1 MATISASAPVVQASG
16 LWKRFGDVAAV
27 QDVSLSVRPGEIIG
41 LVGPNGAGKTTTIR
55 MLLDITQPDEGEVSV
70 FGASMNPEARE
81 RIGYL
86 PEERG
91 LYRSLRIIP
100 NILYLAELKG
110 VPRER
115 ALRRADEL
123 LQRLGLG
130 AAPRQEGPRAE
141 PWARSARPVRRDA
154 RPRSRVRRARRAIQ
168 RAGAGWTRSTC
179 GS

>member
-1 MATISASAPVVQASG
+1 MTTISASAPVVQATG
-16 LWKRFGDVAAV
+16 LWKRFGDVTAV

-70 FGASMNPEARE
+70 FGASMNPDARE

-100 NILYLAELKG
+100 IW
-110 VPRER
+110 PSSR
-115 ALRRADEL
+115 ASPGSALCA
-123 LQRLGLG
+123 
-130 AAPRQEGPRAE
+130 GPTSSSNVSGWSSTGTRG
-141 PWARSARPVRRDA
+141 SA
-154 RPRSRVRRARRAIQ
+154 S
-168 RAGAGWTRSTC
+168 
-179 GS
+179 